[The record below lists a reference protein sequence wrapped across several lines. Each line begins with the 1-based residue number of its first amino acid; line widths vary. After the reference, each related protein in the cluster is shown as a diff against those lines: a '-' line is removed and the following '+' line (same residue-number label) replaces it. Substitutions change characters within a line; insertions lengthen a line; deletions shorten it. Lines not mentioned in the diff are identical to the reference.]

1 MVSRIG
7 APYFAAQP
15 FPPAWETKEKEGALS
30 FGELLQQAFDSVN
43 RAQWDAELAA
53 QRLAT
58 GEIEDIHQVTILA
71 EKASLSLQLMIA
83 IRNKVIE
90 RTKRLAGCKSDFFPI
105 ENSRSRAAGPWGSG
119 GGACG
124 MQSLV
129 RGWM

>member
-7 APYFAAQP
+7 APDFAAQP
-15 FPPAWETKEKEGALS
+15 LPAGAGETKEKKGALS

-90 RTKRLAGCKSDFFPI
+90 AYQEI
-105 ENSRSRAAGPWGSG
+105 SR
-119 GGACG
+119 
-124 MQSLV
+124 MQI
-129 RGWM
+129 